1 MFFDLIPFFYALL
14 FAVVAEIAAFRPS
27 YTIFLIFILPL
38 LALWSA
44 HKTTRRFL
52 HSIIPIVFAFSSIVL
67 MYLIAPFIER
77 EVFLALAGF
86 IYYLTFLGL
95 HRLKDYSKDE
105 TARGMI
111 AAGASAAIFLFYS
124 GAYGFYLN
132 YNIPIWLLMFAFLL
146 ITFSV
151 SFQLLSLL
159 KNERRLVFI
168 YSLILGMIMAEV
180 AWVINFWPF
189 GYLTTGVISLI
200 FYYVLWDLTQSH
212 FLDKLSQ
219 KRVIA
224 NVVFFALLIGMILAS
239 SSWLPVV

>member
-14 FAVVAEIAAFRPS
+14 FVAVAEIAAFRPP
-27 YTIFLIFILPL
+27 YTIFLIFLLPIV
-38 LALWSA
+38 AFWSA
-44 HKTTRRFL
+44 WKTSQRFL
-52 HSIIPIVFAFSSIVL
+52 HSIIPVIFAFSSLVIL
-67 MYLIAPFIER
+67 FLIDSLVEKEI
-77 EVFLALAGF
+77 FLALSGF

-95 HRLKDYSKDE
+95 HRLKAYAKDE

-111 AAGASAAIFLFYS
+111 AAGASASIFLFYS

-132 YNIPIWLLMFAFLL
+132 YQIPIWLLMFAFLI

-159 KNERRLVFI
+159 KKEHRLVFI

-224 NVVFFALLIGMILAS
+224 NIVFFSLLIALILAS